1 VVGPKT
7 ELEAK
12 FRSRYPAA
20 PPPRF
25 FRAPGRINLIGDHT
39 DYNGGLVMPM
49 AIESACYV
57 AVAENGL
64 DRIRVFSEDVQ
75 EEVEFRI

>member
-1 VVGPKT
+1 MVGPKS

-12 FRSRYPAA
+12 FRARYPAA
-20 PPPRF
+20 QPPRF

-49 AIESACYV
+49 AIESACQR
-57 AVAENGL
+57 A
-64 DRIRVFSEDVQ
+64 
-75 EEVEFRI
+75 